1 MTTSIETQ
9 RQRILDV
16 NLYDSEVI
24 SFDAGTIYWIPAAE
38 EWMLLDITDGVK
50 DYTFGSL
57 EELLELIPDADI
69 EACYEDIAWQFEDED
84 ELESAE

>member
-1 MTTSIETQ
+1 MTTIETQ

-16 NLYDSEVI
+16 NLYNSEVI
-24 SFDAGTIYWIPAAE
+24 SFLHCTIYWVPAAE
-38 EWMLLDITDGVK
+38 EWLLLDILNNVK

-69 EACYEDIAWQFEDED
+69 EACYEDIAWQFDED
-84 ELESAE
+84 EELEAAE